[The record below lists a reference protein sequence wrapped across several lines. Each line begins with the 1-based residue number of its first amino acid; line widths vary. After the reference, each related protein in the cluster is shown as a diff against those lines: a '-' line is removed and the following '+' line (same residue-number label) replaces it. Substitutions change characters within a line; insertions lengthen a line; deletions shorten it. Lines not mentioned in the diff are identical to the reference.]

1 MALQNQFASIETST
15 DSRGRLRRKLLLE
28 VDASTPAREAY
39 RTVVRNLSETG
50 LLIETTAAL
59 ALGDLIEVDL
69 PRAGAAAATVM
80 WNSDRLFGCNFAE
93 DLSAG
98 AVSAALLQ
106 AASQPHAA
114 GPGTVIGPAP
124 EAALPIEK
132 LSLPTR
138 AWTITGLALLSWAA
152 VAALIAWMV
161 A

>member
-28 VDASTPAREAY
+28 VDASTPAGEAY

-80 WNSDRLFGCNFAE
+80 WNSDRLFGCNFAK

-98 AVSAALLQ
+98 TVSAALLR

-114 GPGTVIGPAP
+114 SPELDSDPAP
-124 EAALPIEK
+124 DVALHTEK

-138 AWTITGLALLSWAA
+138 AWTITGLALLSWAV
-152 VAALIAWMV
+152 VAAVIAWMV

>member
-124 EAALPIEK
+124 EAALPTEK

>member
-124 EAALPIEK
+124 EAALPTEK

-138 AWTITGLALLSWAA
+138 AWTITGLALLSWAV
-152 VAALIAWMV
+152 VAAVIAWMV

>member
-1 MALQNQFASIETST
+1 
-15 DSRGRLRRKLLLE
+15 
-28 VDASTPAREAY
+28 
-39 RTVVRNLSETG
+39 
-50 LLIETTAAL
+50 
-59 ALGDLIEVDL
+59 
-69 PRAGAAAATVM
+69 M

-98 AVSAALLQ
+98 TVSAALLR

-124 EAALPIEK
+124 EAALPTEK

>member
-1 MALQNQFASIETST
+1 MALPNHFASIVTST

-28 VDASTPAREAY
+28 VDASTPAGEAY

-98 AVSAALLQ
+98 TVSAALLR

-124 EAALPIEK
+124 EAALPTEK